1 MMKSLP
7 LAIVLN
13 MILDQGIIP
22 SKYKNVFLF
31 CKTSKDIVRLVTS
44 QADILR
50 GSSRV
55 PTTAF
60 TDKNIQKANAYVAPT
75 FISWAKIFGHVS
87 HFVSCLPSL

>member
-75 FISWAKIFGHVS
+75 FIS
-87 HFVSCLPSL
+87 